1 MTVLSDYCQQ
11 VQRFIRDQ
19 DQKYINPTDLILYV
33 NRARREVAERTQCL
47 RYLTPISGQIS
58 SISITNGG
66 TGYTSPVVNIAIP
79 DMPSGAPP
87 LPAGAQATATA
98 TQAGGVVN
106 NVTVVYGGSG
116 YANPVVTITD
126 AASTGS
132 GAVVVA
138 NVIQA
143 NMTVANQE
151 VYRFADINLSTASG
165 YGSVFAVKSVSII
178 YSNYRYSLPM
188 YDFSTYQSTIRQY
201 PNQYLYVPT
210 MASQRGQGVSGD
222 LYLYPIASQA
232 YPLELDCFC
241 LPQDLTDDSSV
252 EAIPQPWQDAVP
264 YFAAHLCYLELQ
276 NLNSAKFY
284 LDLYD
289 SMVHRYSGYAR
300 VGRRVNPYGRY

>member
-1 MTVLSDYCQQ
+1 MTTLNDYCQQ

-19 DQKYINPTDLILYV
+19 DQKYINPSDLIIYV

-47 RYLTPISGQIS
+47 RFLTPISGQIS
-58 SISITNGG
+58 TISIVNGG
-66 TGYTSPVVNIAIP
+66 TGYVSPVVTISSP
-79 DMPSGAPP
+79 DMPSGVSPF
-87 LPAGAQATATA
+87 PAGTQATATA
-98 TQAGGVVN
+98 TQTGGVVN
-106 NVTVVYGGSG
+106 NINVVYGGNG
-116 YANPVVTITD
+116 YANPSITITD
-126 AASTGS
+126 ATGPGTGATATAS
-132 GAVVVA
+132 
-138 NVIQA
+138 VIQA
-143 NMTVANQE
+143 SMTVANQE
-151 VYRFADINLSTASG
+151 VYSFSNIDLSQASG

-210 MASQRGQGVSGD
+210 MASQRGQGTSGD

-241 LPQDLTDDSSV
+241 LPQDLVDDTSY

-276 NLNSAKFY
+276 NLNSGAYFLK
-284 LDLYD
+284 LYD
-289 SMVHRYSGYAR
+289 EMCHRYSGYAR
-300 VGRRVNPYGRY
+300 IGRRINPYGRY